1 MVIMGV
7 VATFTVLVLWLL
19 LGHQVNA
26 LRCHQ
31 CGWDSCGTNEELI
44 ECTLERVNSVH
55 ANFQQLTNVSQYH
68 ELPPQDA
75 AEFMCF
81 ELRLANAHGNRTGTV
96 KSCTLRRA
104 NLCGQPSWRMV
115 KVLGCSTCND
125 EDYCNGFDAKPPPPL
140 PDRSRAG
147 IGFSFSAPKASTVGA
162 LFPWSLMPMVA
173 LALLLSTL

>member
-1 MVIMGV
+1 MGV
-7 VATFTVLVLWLL
+7 AARTTFTVLVLLL
-19 LGHQVNA
+19 LGHRKLVSA

-31 CGWDSCGTNEELI
+31 CGWDTCGTNEELI

-68 ELPPQDA
+68 ELPQGP

-81 ELRLANAHGNRTGTV
+81 ELRLANAHGNRTGTI

-104 NLCGQPSWRMV
+104 NLCGLSSWRMV
-115 KVLGCSTCND
+115 KVLGCRTCND
-125 EDYCNGFDAKPPPPL
+125 EDYCNGFDAKPAL

-147 IGFSFSAPKASTVGA
+147 IGFSFSAAKTSSGRALYPWTLIPIVG
-162 LFPWSLMPMVA
+162 
-173 LALLLSTL
+173 LAFLLRTTL